1 MAQTK
6 GRPQRLERIRELV
19 VDRPLRSQHEL
30 RAALAKMNVHVDQST
45 LSRDLAELAIRK
57 IDGRYRLTDPRE
69 RPEPSRYLA
78 DAVHGWTVCG
88 PHLIVLRVA
97 VGQAQ
102 AIGVAIDRSD
112 EPSIAGVLAGDD
124 TLFIAIRSGG
134 QQQIALRRLERWF
147 GDKHGGQA

>member
-1 MAQTK
+1 MAQVK

-19 VDRPLRSQHEL
+19 ADGEIRNQHEL
-30 RAALAKMNVHVDQST
+30 RAALERMNVAVDQST

-69 RPEPSRYLA
+69 RPEPSRMLA

-97 VGQAQ
+97 IGQAQ
-102 AIGVAIDRSD
+102 PIGLAIDRAGD
-112 EPSIAGVLAGDD
+112 PSITGALAGDD
-124 TLFIAIRSGG
+124 TLFLATRSKR
-134 QQQIALRRLERWF
+134 QQEIALRRLERWF